1 MSLVFRFMKS
11 MIVASKSMS
20 RFLIVVTLVC
30 LGCGSSAIAD
40 EPVTLSQVAEI
51 RSLSREQAAKGV
63 RVKLKGTVSYRA
75 RGGRTFILYDGKEG
89 ISVHVFRAKE
99 LGVWKGGR
107 PREAENEVGALI
119 EIEGVTGPAGYSPV
133 IIPERFR
140 RVGEGTMP
148 EPRRVSMERLISGSE
163 VSQRVLVEGI
173 VQRSV
178 LVEDGKWAM
187 TVVVEG
193 HPCEVD
199 FQSAQGFDSSRTL
212 DGRVQVRGFSSPVFN
227 LRSESTRLRLL
238 AWGAEDVT
246 VVEPPPAEPFAG
258 RRLPLNGLLPFSKEP
273 DRFRRKVT
281 SGVVNFAWPGRFFFL
296 QDGNAGLLVESS
308 SKDLQVGDRV
318 EAAGFVEVANG
329 IAALTEAVTRRVG
342 TAEPPLATAV
352 SASELLLP
360 EIAGR
365 VEAVVNVDHF
375 DRLVEIRGGLRQI
388 ERSSREGHWTLY
400 LTSGGE
406 VFRAYLPMPNVTWQ
420 PPWQAGSEVAIR
432 GVCEPEFMPRK
443 PGTNSPTISGFH
455 LWLRNPGDVTITK
468 AAPWWTPGRL
478 WLALGGIAVVLAFA
492 LIWNLLL
499 HRKVDKQMTVI
510 SSKLRSET
518 IHHERNRLARDLHD
532 TLEQHLVGVALQLD
546 DAEQIIRHDPKSA
559 SEIVTLARRM
569 LRHTRSEARRSVW
582 DLRSEVLETEG
593 LGPALEI
600 LAQGV
605 ASSSGPVVDVRIDP
619 NYHSFPL
626 DTEFQLFRIAQ
637 EALANALKHAG
648 ASHVVIALEAGP
660 DATCLSIADD
670 GLGFSPGSLDRLS
683 GSHFGLLGMQ
693 ERAERI
699 GSRLTS
705 DADRNSGCCISVR
718 LPRSGI
724 SNLESHSS

>member
-1 MSLVFRFMKS
+1 MS
-11 MIVASKSMS
+11 MIVHASMTIH
-20 RFLIVVTLVC
+20 RFFKHILLAFLL
-30 LGCGSSAIAD
+30 LGGSPSVYAD
-40 EPVTLSQVAEI
+40 EARPLDQVAGI
-51 RSLSREQAAKGV
+51 RSLSREEAAKG
-63 RVKLKGTVSYRA
+63 RPVKLKGTVVYKA
-75 RGGRTFILYDGKEG
+75 RGGRTFIVHDGKEG
-89 ISVHVFRAKE
+89 ISVHLFRSKE
-99 LGVWKGGR
+99 LGFWKGGR
-107 PREAENEVGALI
+107 PRESENEVGALI

-140 RVGEGTMP
+140 RVGEGVMP

-163 VSQRVLVEGI
+163 VSQRVLVEGV

-199 FQSAQGFDSSRTL
+199 FQAAQGFDSSRTL
-212 DGRVQVRGFSSPVFN
+212 DARVQVRGFSSPVFN
-227 LRSESTRLRLL
+227 LRSESTRMRLL
-238 AWGAEDVT
+238 AWGVEDVT
-246 VVEPPPAEPFAG
+246 VIEPPPAEPFAG
-258 RRLPLNGLLPFSKEP
+258 RKLPLNGLLPFSKEP

-342 TAEPPLATAV
+342 TAELPLATEV
-352 SASELLLP
+352 SAKELLLP

-365 VEAVVNVDHF
+365 VEAVVDVDHF
-375 DRLVEIRGGLRQI
+375 GRLVEIRGGLRQI
-388 ERSSREGHWTLY
+388 ERRSREGHWTLF
-400 LTSGGE
+400 LASGGE
-406 VFRAYLPMPNVTWQ
+406 VFRAHLPMPNVTWQ

-432 GVCEPEFMPRK
+432 GVCEPEFTPRK

-468 AAPWWTPGRL
+468 AAPWWTPSRL
-478 WLALGGIAVVLAFA
+478 WLALGGIGLVLAFA

-499 HRKVDKQMTVI
+499 HRKVDEQMTVI

-532 TLEQHLVGVALQLD
+532 TLEQQLVGVALQLD
-546 DAEQIIRHDPKSA
+546 DAEQIIRHDPKAA

-605 ASSSGPVVDVRIDP
+605 ASPSGPVVDVRIDP
-619 NYHSFPL
+619 DYSPFPL
-626 DTEFQLFRIAQ
+626 ETEFQLFRIAQ

-648 ASHVVIALEAGP
+648 ASHVVIALEVGP
-660 DATCLSIADD
+660 DAICLSIADD
-670 GLGFSPGSLDRLS
+670 GQGFSPGSLDRQS

-699 GSRLTS
+699 GSRLTI
-705 DADRNSGCCISVR
+705 DADKGLGCRVSIR
-718 LPRSGI
+718 LPRSESSI
-724 SNLESHSS
+724 LEPDPS

>member
-1 MSLVFRFMKS
+1 MTIRRFFHHTLLACLLV
-11 MIVASKSMS
+11 
-20 RFLIVVTLVC
+20 
-30 LGCGSSAIAD
+30 GCNPSVYAD
-40 EPVTLSQVAEI
+40 EVNPLEQVAKI
-51 RSLSREQAAKGV
+51 RSLSREEATK
-63 RVKLKGTVSYRA
+63 RRPVKLKGTVVYKA
-75 RGGRTFILYDGKEG
+75 RGGRTFIIHDGTEG
-89 ISVHVFRAKE
+89 ISVHLFRAKE

-107 PREAENEVGALI
+107 PRESENEVGALI

-140 RVGEGTMP
+140 RLGAGVMP

-163 VSQRVLVEGI
+163 VSQRVLVEGV

-212 DGRVQVRGFSSPVFN
+212 DARVQVRGFSSPVFN
-227 LRSESTRLRLL
+227 LRSESTRMRLL
-238 AWGAEDVT
+238 AWGVEDVS
-246 VVEPPPAEPFAG
+246 VIEPPPAEPFAG
-258 RRLPLNGLLPFSKEP
+258 RKLPLNGLLPFSKEP

-296 QDGNAGLLVESS
+296 QDDHAGLLVESA
-308 SKDLQVGDRV
+308 SKDLRVGDHV

-342 TAEPPLATAV
+342 TAEAPRAMAV

-360 EIAGR
+360 EITGR
-365 VEAVVNVDHF
+365 VEAVVDVDHF
-375 DRLVEIRGGLRQI
+375 GRLVEIRGGLRQI
-388 ERSSREGHWTLY
+388 ERRSREGHWTLF

-406 VFRAYLPMPNVTWQ
+406 VFRANLPMPNVTWQ
-420 PPWQAGSEVAIR
+420 PPWQVGSEVAIR
-432 GVCEPEFMPRK
+432 GVCEPEFTPRK

-478 WLALGGIAVVLAFA
+478 WLALGGIGLVLAFA

-499 HRKVDKQMTVI
+499 HRKVDEQMTVI

-518 IHHERNRLARDLHD
+518 IHYERNRLARDLHD
-532 TLEQHLVGVALQLD
+532 TLEQQLVGVALQLD
-546 DAEQIIRHDPKSA
+546 DAEQIIRHDPKAA

-605 ASSSGPVVDVRIDP
+605 ASPSGPVVGVRIDP
-619 NYHSFPL
+619 NYSSFPL
-626 DTEFQLFRIAQ
+626 DTEFQLFRVAQ
-637 EALANALKHAG
+637 EALANALKHAR
-648 ASHVVIALEAGP
+648 AKRILIALESNGE
-660 DATCLSIADD
+660 TTRLTISDD
-670 GLGFSPGSLDRLS
+670 GEGFSAVALNRSD
-683 GSHFGLLGMQ
+683 GSHFGVLGMY

-699 GSRLTS
+699 GGKLTIV
-705 DADRNSGCCISVR
+705 RNSDGGCSVTLVLSHESSPASQTRIS
-718 LPRSGI
+718 
-724 SNLESHSS
+724 